1 MANELKIRRVPS
13 RAGYHAE
20 EDLIADNEGSL
31 WPLRRV
37 ASDNQEPCGPER
49 NDCAGQLDR
58 LGIEHN

>member
-58 LGIEHN
+58 LGIEYN